1 MNNNKNTLKAKR
13 RKRIRAKVFG
23 TNNRPRLSVYRS
35 LKHSY
40 AQLIDDEEGRTIVSA
55 ASVGKRSNAHNKR
68 EAAKQVGKEIA
79 KRALAVGIDAVVF
92 DRGGNL
98 YHGRVKVLAEAA
110 REEGLKF

>member
-1 MNNNKNTLKAKR
+1 MNNKNTLKAKR

-55 ASVGKRSNAHNKR
+55 ASVGKGSNAHNKR

-79 KRALAVGIDAVVF
+79 KRALAVGIDSVVF